1 VIEAPYSWQ
10 PVGELLIAKGL
21 LTQGELDAALAEQ
34 KRSGRLVGEILVES
48 GALTAFSLA
57 RALTEQHGVE
67 LQTPASEELN
77 GTGSDKP
84 TVWRPLGKLL
94 VEQGYLTRTE
104 LKRALEQQ
112 RESRGRRLL
121 GEILVAEGYLS
132 GIALAR
138 ALAQQNGV
146 PLEADEELD
155 LETVVMSAGPGEV
168 VFRVFEVSYAPRYKP
183 HEVLYESPSFLEAVD
198 FAAEY
203 VEDANPDGLEIQRA
217 DGHARETVW
226 TYSDSRAAATA
237 ASRKGLAETF
247 GFDPTLWG
255 SATAS

>member
-1 VIEAPYSWQ
+1 MIHSRYSWQ
-10 PVGELLIAKGL
+10 PLGELLVGKGL
-21 LTQGELDAALAEQ
+21 LTSAELEVALAEQ

-67 LQTPASEELN
+67 LDATAEVEAAPKGAQ
-77 GTGSDKP
+77 

-94 VEQGYLTRTE
+94 VEQGYLTRAQLRE
-104 LKRALEQQ
+104 ALAQQ

-121 GEILVAEGYLS
+121 GEILVAEGFLS

-138 ALAQQNGV
+138 ALAEQNGV
-146 PLEADEELD
+146 ALD
-155 LETVVMSAGPGEV
+155 PNHQPEVATVLRTAEPQQVVYQVCEV
-168 VFRVFEVSYAPRYKP
+168 TYEPRYTARK
-183 HEVLYESPSFLEAVD
+183 VLYESASFLEAVD
-198 FAAEY
+198 YAAEF
-203 VEDANPDGLEIQRA
+203 VEDTDPDGIEIQRS
-217 DGHARETVW
+217 DGAVRETVW
-226 TYSDSRAAATA
+226 TYSDSRAAAAA

-255 SATAS
+255 AAASA